1 MLPRAFKALALSAA
15 LALPAGGAVAQQTA
29 PNTVVTNTIDLTY
42 NSGTGTASVTQNNAA
57 SITFNVDRK
66 VDVIVTAQT
75 GAAIFNAVPGQNVT
89 LSYLVRNE
97 GNDTQGFVVSVADGG
112 NIGVAGGLAY
122 SETATTTE
130 GAYYVLISSDGTVGN
145 GSVYNVNTGPNA
157 GDLNAGQE
165 YYVLI
170 VANVPIEAVDGQ
182 LDDFIVTATAT
193 DAGTTNTVVEDRSQG
208 LTGVNTVFA
217 DAASSSTRTS
227 SEIDPATDGKAADE
241 TRILITAPIIVAEK
255 TVIVLD
261 ENLPGS
267 TFDCTAGGAAT
278 GSPLAAIPG
287 ACVEYTIS
295 VRNDSSEGGGTA
307 AGSIEITDAIPAN
320 TTYAGHTANN
330 FTIAENGSP
339 VTSIT
344 AALANLPA
352 GSTETFTIRVTID

>member
-1 MLPRAFKALALSAA
+1 MISNPFKTLALSAA
-15 LALPAGGAVAQQTA
+15 LAVSAGGAMAQQTA
-29 PNTVVTNTIDLTY
+29 PDTVVTNTIDLSY
-42 NSGTGTASVTQNNAA
+42 NSGGASATVNVPEAD
-57 SITFNVDRK
+57 SVVFNVDRK
-66 VDVIVTAQT
+66 IDLGVIAQAGGGQVT
-75 GAAIFNAVPGQNVT
+75 AVPGDQGVV
-89 LSYLVRNE
+89 LSFEVENR
-97 GNDTQGFVVSVADGG
+97 GNDNQGFVIAVGDSG
-112 NIGVAGGLAY
+112 NIDTAGLTY
-122 SETATTTE
+122 SETATTE
-130 GAYYVLISSDGTVGN
+130 PGEYYVMISSDGTVGN

-157 GDLNAGQE
+157 GDLDAGDE

-170 VANVPIEAVDGQ
+170 VANVPIGAADGQ
-182 LDDFIVTATAT
+182 LDDFVVTATAT
-193 DAGTTNTVVEDRSQG
+193 DAGTADPVTEDRTQP

-217 DAASSSTRTS
+217 DAASISTRTS
-227 SEIDPATDGKAADE
+227 SEIDPATEGRAVDE

-352 GSTETFTIRVTID
+352 GDTEEFTIRVTID